1 MAVTLD
7 VSSNTIQVECLLNQR
22 HHEDAVDVLVMAFRN
37 YGQRQALKNGYG
49 RVRLRHVEMSLDKF
63 EQLVALH
70 NAFPGFRLCRFR
82 ALRWRGVLGTV
93 CGVTVFE
100 NSELGNNLR
109 FQYMDV
115 LVSDDESLPDP
126 MYISHPKAAT
136 GPFIDRF

>member
-1 MAVTLD
+1 MAVTMD
-7 VSSNTIQVECLLNQR
+7 VSSNTIQVELMLNQR
-22 HHEDAVDVLVMAFRN
+22 HHEDAVDVLITAFRN
-37 YGQRQALKNGYG
+37 YGQRQALKNGCG
-49 RVRLRHVEMSLDKF
+49 RVRLRHVEMSKDKF

-70 NAFPGFRLCRFR
+70 IAFPAFRLCRFR

-100 NSELGNNLR
+100 NDDLGNTLR

-115 LVSDDESLPDP
+115 LVSDDDSLPDP
-126 MYISHPKAAT
+126 MYIRHPKAAT